1 MGSPRALPQLSLAA
15 LVETVGRADEPFSGL
30 RLGVRALGSC
40 AWLTS
45 IPRRDTTTRSLEST
59 EATGLQAQI
68 NDACLHPIL
77 TPRVR

>member
-1 MGSPRALPQLSLAA
+1 MASPRALPQLSLAA
-15 LVETVGRADEPFSGL
+15 LVETVGRADAFSGL

-45 IPRRDTTTRSLEST
+45 IPRHDTSTRSLEST